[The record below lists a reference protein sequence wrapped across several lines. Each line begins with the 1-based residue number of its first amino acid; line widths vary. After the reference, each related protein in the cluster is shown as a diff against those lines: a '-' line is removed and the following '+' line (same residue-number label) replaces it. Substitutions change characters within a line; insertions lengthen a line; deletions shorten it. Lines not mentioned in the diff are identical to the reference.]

1 MLSPIRHSKNVFPFS
16 REFYKG
22 FLNEPTCELEESIG
36 QLLGLQAARRE
47 KGHPGRGGGS
57 PAPVSAPAGQVALR
71 SPSRVSHRAT
81 IPQGE
86 SEGPRRPQPRAHEG
100 HVPGDSRPTLWFA
113 HTGPST
119 HVTSGS
125 QSRRGPPPDHRD
137 DGDPGLDQP
146 RSATRRRRQVPLQ
159 RSQLGAAAIFL
170 EERAR
175 GEGSP
180 TAVAPH
186 SYLHLPSPDRLSSSA
201 VT

>member
-81 IPQGE
+81 TPQGE

-125 QSRRGPPPDHRD
+125 QSRRGSPPTIETT
-137 DGDPGLDQP
+137 
-146 RSATRRRRQVPLQ
+146 ATR
-159 RSQLGAAAIFL
+159 G
-170 EERAR
+170 
-175 GEGSP
+175 
-180 TAVAPH
+180 
-186 SYLHLPSPDRLSSSA
+186 
-201 VT
+201 